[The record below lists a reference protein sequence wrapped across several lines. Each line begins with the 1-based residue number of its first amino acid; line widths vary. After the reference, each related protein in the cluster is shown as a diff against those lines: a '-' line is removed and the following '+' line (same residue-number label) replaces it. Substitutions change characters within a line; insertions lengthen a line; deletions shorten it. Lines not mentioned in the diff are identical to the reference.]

1 MRSHTNRNQKPTK
14 EYKKSSVSGAVC
26 AGSEVLSIDSAGK
39 KISLKP
45 GASLDQLPPT
55 GAQQFLFQVI
65 VHIVNLSPTL
75 CRSCWNHQPQSESFE
90 STTPSQ
96 HPFESSASV

>member
-1 MRSHTNRNQKPTK
+1 MRSHTNRNQKPEVQK
-14 EYKKSSVSGAVC
+14 YSASALC
-26 AGSEVLSIDSAGK
+26 AGQGVLSIDSAG

-65 VHIVNLSPTL
+65 VDLNI
-75 CRSCWNHQPQSESFE
+75 
-90 STTPSQ
+90 
-96 HPFESSASV
+96 